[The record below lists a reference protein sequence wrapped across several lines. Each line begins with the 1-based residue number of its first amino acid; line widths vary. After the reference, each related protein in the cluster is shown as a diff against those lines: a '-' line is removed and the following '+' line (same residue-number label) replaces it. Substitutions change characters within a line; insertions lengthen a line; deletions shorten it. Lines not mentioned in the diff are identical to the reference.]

1 MWDIPSFWSLRGRFM
16 GPSEV
21 LGALSHFIHIDMSYH
36 IVIHNCNDI
45 NIHSMCIYIC
55 VCASVYPLQIY
66 PCHTVYT
73 YTHTNN
79 NHVSISFN
87 AWFQN
92 CNIPILTHSHG
103 FQPILH
109 DIPGTFTYPAVWGSM
124 SPCWQLNLHSI
135 SQNYNPTQIYT
146 NLYTYYIYILYIYIV
161 YSVYIYI
168 NIYI

>member
-1 MWDIPSFWSLRGRFM
+1 M
-16 GPSEV
+16 
-21 LGALSHFIHIDMSYH
+21 Y
-36 IVIHNCNDI
+36 
-45 NIHSMCIYIC
+45 IYIC

-146 NLYTYYIYILYIYIV
+146 NLYTYYIYILYIYTIYIYIYIV

-168 NIYI
+168 YKYIYIVYIFI